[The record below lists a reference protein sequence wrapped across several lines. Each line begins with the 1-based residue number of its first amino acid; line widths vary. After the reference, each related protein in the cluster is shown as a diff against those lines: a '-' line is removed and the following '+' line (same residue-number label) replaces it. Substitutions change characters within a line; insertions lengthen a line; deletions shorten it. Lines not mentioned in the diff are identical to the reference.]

1 MCNWSPSYHLEGT
14 AMGFLDLERMRVVRA
29 NVFGFRIVAS
39 IQCLDPGSPALHVRP
54 MIVSCTVS

>member
-1 MCNWSPSYHLEGT
+1 MCDWSPSYRLEGT
-14 AMGFLDLERMRVVRA
+14 AMGCLDVERMRAVRA

-39 IQCLDPGSPALHVRP
+39 IQRLDPGSPALHVRR